1 MTVDVSEA
9 AYLAGQT
16 SLVSPDR
23 LDVLWRTAQEC
34 APLGGGMVEVGVYRG
49 GSALLLRYAVPDCR
63 LTLFDTFDGHPEHDG
78 TNDTADHPAGKFNDT
93 NIGMVERLF
102 VGMENRPLIVG
113 GRFPES
119 VRQLPYPLGPIFF
132 AHVDVDIYESTRDA
146 FATLWPELRVGG
158 AIVCDDYGF
167 PECPGAK
174 TAVREFAAMHLGAEL
189 EELPSLQA
197 RVWKRG
203 ER

>member
-1 MTVDVSEA
+1 MTMDVSEA
-9 AYLAGQT
+9 TYLAGQV

-49 GSALLLRYAVPDCR
+49 GSALLLRRAVPDCP

-78 TNDTADHPAGKFNDT
+78 ANDTEAHPAGKFSDT
-93 NIGMVERLF
+93 NIGIVERLF
-102 VGMENRPLIVG
+102 VGLENRPAIVA
-113 GRFPES
+113 GRFPAS
-119 VRQLPYPLGPIFF
+119 LGLLPYPLGPIFF

-146 FATLWPELRVGG
+146 VETLWPMLKVGG

-174 TAVREFAAMHLGAEL
+174 AAVHEFVAAHELAEL
-189 EELPSLQA
+189 EALPSLQA

-203 ER
+203 AR

>member
-1 MTVDVSEA
+1 MTMDVSEA
-9 AYLAGQT
+9 TYLAGQV

-49 GSALLLRYAVPDCR
+49 GSALLLRHAVPDCP
-63 LTLFDTFDGHPEHDG
+63 LMLFDTFDGHPTPSDR
-78 TNDTADHPAGKFNDT
+78 DTPAHPAGKFNDT
-93 NIGMVERLF
+93 NIGLVERLF
-102 VGMENRPLIVG
+102 RDVANKPIIVP
-113 GRFPES
+113 GRFPQTM
-119 VRQLPYPLGPIFF
+119 VGQLASISSIFF
-132 AHVDVDIYESTRDA
+132 AHVDVDIYESTRAA
-146 FATLWPELRVGG
+146 FETLWPLLRVGG

-167 PECPGAK
+167 PECIGAK
-174 TAVREFAAMHLGAEL
+174 TAVEEFVAQYRDAEL

-203 ER
+203 WR

>member
-1 MTVDVSEA
+1 MTMDVSEA
-9 AYLAGQT
+9 TYLAGQV

-49 GSALLLRYAVPDCR
+49 GSALLLRHAVPDCP

-78 TNDTADHPAGKFNDT
+78 TNDTAEHPAGKFNDT
-93 NIGMVERLF
+93 NIGLVELLF
-102 VGMENRPLIVG
+102 VGTDNPPVIVP
-113 GRFPES
+113 GRFPDS
-119 VRQLPYPLGPIFF
+119 LATRSIGPVFF
-132 AHVDVDIYESTRDA
+132 AHVDVDIYESTRDSFEA
-146 FATLWPELRVGG
+146 LWPLLLPGG

-167 PECPGAK
+167 AECPGAK
-174 TAVREFAAMHLGAEL
+174 TAVHEFVAAHQDAEL
-189 EELPSLQA
+189 EALPSLQA

-203 ER
+203 AR